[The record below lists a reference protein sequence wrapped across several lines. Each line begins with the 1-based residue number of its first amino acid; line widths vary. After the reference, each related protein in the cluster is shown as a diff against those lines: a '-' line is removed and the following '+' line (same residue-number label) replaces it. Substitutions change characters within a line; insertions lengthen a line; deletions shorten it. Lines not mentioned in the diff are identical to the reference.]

1 MTLTLPPPLAR
12 FVQQQVEAGRYE
24 SSGEVVLE
32 ALRVLEHLERA
43 QEARRDALRADIA
56 EAVSEADRGDTVAFD
71 VAAVKAAARARR
83 AA

>member
-12 FVQQQVEAGRYE
+12 FVQQQIETGRFE
-24 SSGEVVLE
+24 TSGEVVLE
-32 ALRVLEHLERA
+32 ALRVLEHLERG

-56 EAVSEADRGDTVAFD
+56 EAGAEADRGDTVAFD
-71 VAAVKAAARARR
+71 VAAVKEAARALR